1 MLVFTEA
8 TPNPNALKLVP
19 QGRLTEG
26 ERQRFRREDWARSP
40 LAARLFEVDG
50 LEEVFVAE
58 DFVTITRA
66 ADAEP
71 WPTLRIR
78 AIAALADFLDEAGP
92 TPARPA
98 AEATP
103 ASGVEARIQ
112 EVLERRV
119 RPYVASHGGDI
130 SIARFDAESGDLW
143 VRLLGACGG
152 CPSARL
158 TLKAGVEKLVREEVP
173 DVVRVEEEVAEAAP
187 KPALKSTASVRPLFT
202 YRGREVARP
211 GG

>member
-19 QGRLTEG
+19 QARLTDG
-26 ERQRFRREDWARSP
+26 ERQRFRRDDWSRSP
-40 LAARLFEVDG
+40 LAARLFEVEG

-58 DFVTITRA
+58 DFVTVTRS
-66 ADAEP
+66 ADAEA

-78 AIAALADFLDEAGP
+78 AIAALADYLDEAGP
-92 TPARPA
+92 APVRPS
-98 AEATP
+98 AEAAP
-103 ASGVEARIQ
+103 ASGLEARIR

-130 SIARFDAESGDLW
+130 SIARFDAGTGELW

-173 DVVRVEEEVAEAAP
+173 EVVRVEEEPGEAAP
-187 KPALKSTASVRPLFT
+187 TPALRSTAKVRPLFT

-211 GG
+211 RG